1 MNFNIDFLAWRK
13 IALVLSSI
21 FLLVSLS
28 SLFLKELNWGLDFT
42 GGTLV
47 ELSYP
52 NEANI
57 PQIRQNLIQGGFEG
71 AQVANFGSSRE
82 VLIKLPGTVSDSL
95 GSEIVSLLSTS
106 NEGKTV
112 DLRRIEYVG
121 PQIGS
126 ELRDDGGTA
135 MLIALA
141 FMMLY
146 IAFRFQSMFAG
157 AAVIALV
164 HDVIIVVGIFS
175 LIQIEFDLTVLAA
188 LLAVI
193 GYSLN
198 DTIVVSDRIRENIRS
213 MDAESTEEIINT
225 SLNQTLGRTL
235 ITSLTTLLVLFS
247 LFILGGEL
255 IKNFPDHYRH
265 YSQKS
270 FTYAGIAQKN
280 RNQLLW
286 RDDMFDGV
294 KTGYTQSAGYCL
306 VGSAV
311 KDGMRLVAVV
321 LDSEDNKR
329 FNDVSNLMVYGFRY
343 FKTEKLFT
351 KKEPVKSI
359 EVIAGKKDK
368 VNVGL
373 PEDVILTLQKNQRD
387 SLKFEISTES
397 TILAPIKS
405 MDKAGTIKVL
415 DSDNNVLYESDLIYL
430 ESVEEKGFFLRLIAI
445 IWNWIKSLFS

>member
-1 MNFNIDFLAWRK
+1 MTFNIDFLAWRK
-13 IALVLSSI
+13 IAIIFSSI
-21 FLLVSLS
+21 FLVLSIGSLLV
-28 SLFLKELNWGLDFT
+28 KELNYGLDFT

-52 NEANI
+52 EEAKITNI
-57 PQIRQNLIQGGFEG
+57 RETLVDGGFNG
-71 AQVANFGSSRE
+71 AQVANFGSSTE

-95 GSEIVSLLSTS
+95 GSEIVSLLSAD
-106 NEGKTV
+106 NFDQAI

-157 AAVIALV
+157 AAVVALV

-198 DTIVVSDRIRENIRS
+198 DTIVVSDRIRENLRS
-213 MDAESTEEIINT
+213 AELDNTEEIINL

-247 LFILGGEL
+247 LYFLGGEL
-255 IKNFPDHYRH
+255 IKNFALALIFGVVIGTYSSIYIAANALVIMGLNKDHLR
-265 YSQKS
+265 
-270 FTYAGIAQKN
+270 
-280 RNQLLW
+280 
-286 RDDMFDGV
+286 
-294 KTGYTQSAGYCL
+294 
-306 VGSAV
+306 
-311 KDGMRLVAVV
+311 
-321 LDSEDNKR
+321 
-329 FNDVSNLMVYGFRY
+329 
-343 FKTEKLFT
+343 
-351 KKEPVKSI
+351 
-359 EVIAGKKDK
+359 
-368 VNVGL
+368 
-373 PEDVILTLQKNQRD
+373 
-387 SLKFEISTES
+387 
-397 TILAPIKS
+397 
-405 MDKAGTIKVL
+405 
-415 DSDNNVLYESDLIYL
+415 
-430 ESVEEKGFFLRLIAI
+430 VEEPENADDNPLP
-445 IWNWIKSLFS
+445 

>member
-1 MNFNIDFLAWRK
+1 MSFNIDFLAWRRV
-13 IALVLSSI
+13 ALIFSSI
-21 FLLVSLS
+21 FLIVSVS
-28 SLFLKELNWGLDFT
+28 SLFLKELNYGLDFT

-52 NEANI
+52 DSANI
-57 PQIRQNLIQGGFEG
+57 SEIRETLINGGFLG
-71 AQVANFGSSRE
+71 AQVANFGSSKE

-95 GSEIVSLLSTS
+95 GSEIVTLLGSVS
-106 NEGKTV
+106 SDQDV

-175 LIQIEFDLTVLAA
+175 LIEIEFDLTVLAA

-213 MDAESTEEIINT
+213 MESDSTEEIINT

-247 LFILGGEL
+247 LYLLGGEL
-255 IKNFPDHYRH
+255 IKNFALALIFGVIIGTYSSIYIAANALVMMGLSKDHLR
-265 YSQKS
+265 
-270 FTYAGIAQKN
+270 
-280 RNQLLW
+280 
-286 RDDMFDGV
+286 
-294 KTGYTQSAGYCL
+294 
-306 VGSAV
+306 
-311 KDGMRLVAVV
+311 
-321 LDSEDNKR
+321 
-329 FNDVSNLMVYGFRY
+329 
-343 FKTEKLFT
+343 
-351 KKEPVKSI
+351 
-359 EVIAGKKDK
+359 
-368 VNVGL
+368 
-373 PEDVILTLQKNQRD
+373 
-387 SLKFEISTES
+387 
-397 TILAPIKS
+397 
-405 MDKAGTIKVL
+405 
-415 DSDNNVLYESDLIYL
+415 
-430 ESVEEKGFFLRLIAI
+430 VEEPENADENILP
-445 IWNWIKSLFS
+445 

>member
-1 MNFNIDFLAWRK
+1 MSFNIDFLAWRRV
-13 IALVLSSI
+13 ALIFSSI
-21 FLLVSLS
+21 FLIVSVS
-28 SLFLKELNWGLDFT
+28 SLFLKELNYGLDFT

-52 NEANI
+52 DSANI
-57 PQIRQNLIQGGFEG
+57 SEIRETLVSGGFSG
-71 AQVANFGSSRE
+71 AQVANFGSSKE

-95 GSEIVSLLSTS
+95 GSEIVTLLGSVS
-106 NEGKTV
+106 MNQEI

-175 LIQIEFDLTVLAA
+175 LIEIEFDLTVLAA

-213 MDAESTEEIINT
+213 MESDSTEEIINT

-247 LFILGGEL
+247 LYLLGGEL
-255 IKNFPDHYRH
+255 IKNFALALIFGVVIGTYSSIYIAANALVMMGLSKDHLR
-265 YSQKS
+265 
-270 FTYAGIAQKN
+270 
-280 RNQLLW
+280 
-286 RDDMFDGV
+286 
-294 KTGYTQSAGYCL
+294 
-306 VGSAV
+306 
-311 KDGMRLVAVV
+311 
-321 LDSEDNKR
+321 
-329 FNDVSNLMVYGFRY
+329 
-343 FKTEKLFT
+343 
-351 KKEPVKSI
+351 
-359 EVIAGKKDK
+359 
-368 VNVGL
+368 
-373 PEDVILTLQKNQRD
+373 
-387 SLKFEISTES
+387 
-397 TILAPIKS
+397 
-405 MDKAGTIKVL
+405 
-415 DSDNNVLYESDLIYL
+415 
-430 ESVEEKGFFLRLIAI
+430 VEEPENADENILP
-445 IWNWIKSLFS
+445 

>member
-1 MNFNIDFLAWRK
+1 MTFNIDFLAWRK
-13 IALVLSSI
+13 IAIIFSSI
-21 FLLVSLS
+21 FLVLSIGSLLV
-28 SLFLKELNWGLDFT
+28 KELNYGLDFT

-52 NEANI
+52 EEANI
-57 PQIRQNLIQGGFEG
+57 GNIRETLVDGGFNG
-71 AQVANFGSSRE
+71 AQVANFGSSTE

-95 GSEIVSLLSTS
+95 GSEIVSLLSTNNS
-106 NEGKTV
+106 DQAI

-157 AAVIALV
+157 AAVVALV

-198 DTIVVSDRIRENIRS
+198 DTIVVSDRIRENLRS
-213 MDAESTEEIINT
+213 AELDSTEEIINL

-247 LFILGGEL
+247 LYFLGGEL
-255 IKNFPDHYRH
+255 IKNFALALIFGVVIGTYSSIYIAANALVIMGLNKDHLR
-265 YSQKS
+265 
-270 FTYAGIAQKN
+270 
-280 RNQLLW
+280 
-286 RDDMFDGV
+286 
-294 KTGYTQSAGYCL
+294 
-306 VGSAV
+306 
-311 KDGMRLVAVV
+311 
-321 LDSEDNKR
+321 
-329 FNDVSNLMVYGFRY
+329 
-343 FKTEKLFT
+343 
-351 KKEPVKSI
+351 
-359 EVIAGKKDK
+359 
-368 VNVGL
+368 
-373 PEDVILTLQKNQRD
+373 
-387 SLKFEISTES
+387 
-397 TILAPIKS
+397 
-405 MDKAGTIKVL
+405 
-415 DSDNNVLYESDLIYL
+415 
-430 ESVEEKGFFLRLIAI
+430 VEEPENADDNPLP
-445 IWNWIKSLFS
+445 

>member
-1 MNFNIDFLAWRK
+1 MTFKIDFLAWRK
-13 IALVLSSI
+13 IAIIFSSI
-21 FLLVSLS
+21 FLVLSIGSLLV
-28 SLFLKELNWGLDFT
+28 KELNYGLDFT

-52 NEANI
+52 EEANI
-57 PQIRQNLIQGGFEG
+57 TNIRETLVNGGFNG

-95 GSEIVSLLSTS
+95 GSEIVSLLSADNS
-106 NEGKTV
+106 DQDI

-157 AAVIALV
+157 AAVVALV

-198 DTIVVSDRIRENIRS
+198 DTIVVSDRIRENLRS
-213 MDAESTEEIINT
+213 AELDSTEEIINL

-247 LFILGGEL
+247 LYFLGGEL
-255 IKNFPDHYRH
+255 IKNFALALIFGVVIGTYSSIYIAANALVIMGLNKDHLR
-265 YSQKS
+265 
-270 FTYAGIAQKN
+270 
-280 RNQLLW
+280 
-286 RDDMFDGV
+286 
-294 KTGYTQSAGYCL
+294 
-306 VGSAV
+306 
-311 KDGMRLVAVV
+311 
-321 LDSEDNKR
+321 
-329 FNDVSNLMVYGFRY
+329 
-343 FKTEKLFT
+343 
-351 KKEPVKSI
+351 
-359 EVIAGKKDK
+359 
-368 VNVGL
+368 
-373 PEDVILTLQKNQRD
+373 
-387 SLKFEISTES
+387 
-397 TILAPIKS
+397 
-405 MDKAGTIKVL
+405 
-415 DSDNNVLYESDLIYL
+415 
-430 ESVEEKGFFLRLIAI
+430 VEEPENADDNPLP
-445 IWNWIKSLFS
+445 

>member
-1 MNFNIDFLAWRK
+1 MTFNLDFLAWRK
-13 IALVLSSI
+13 IAIIFSSI
-21 FLLVSLS
+21 FLVVSIG
-28 SLFLKELNWGLDFT
+28 SLFIKQLSWGLDFT

-52 NEANI
+52 ETANI
-57 PQIRQNLIQGGFEG
+57 SEIREILLQGGFEG
-71 AQVANFGSSRE
+71 AQVANFGSSKE

-106 NEGKTV
+106 NLNQEI

-146 IAFRFQSMFAG
+146 IAFRFQSRFAG
-157 AAVIALV
+157 AAVIALI

-213 MDAESTEEIINT
+213 MDSDSTHEIINT

-247 LFILGGEL
+247 LYFLGGEL
-255 IKNFPDHYRH
+255 IKNFALALIFGVVIGTYSSIYIAANALIMMGLNKDHLRIEEPEN
-265 YSQKS
+265 
-270 FTYAGIAQKN
+270 ADDN
-280 RNQLLW
+280 LL
-286 RDDMFDGV
+286 
-294 KTGYTQSAGYCL
+294 
-306 VGSAV
+306 
-311 KDGMRLVAVV
+311 
-321 LDSEDNKR
+321 
-329 FNDVSNLMVYGFRY
+329 
-343 FKTEKLFT
+343 
-351 KKEPVKSI
+351 P
-359 EVIAGKKDK
+359 
-368 VNVGL
+368 
-373 PEDVILTLQKNQRD
+373 
-387 SLKFEISTES
+387 
-397 TILAPIKS
+397 
-405 MDKAGTIKVL
+405 
-415 DSDNNVLYESDLIYL
+415 
-430 ESVEEKGFFLRLIAI
+430 
-445 IWNWIKSLFS
+445 

>member
-1 MNFNIDFLAWRK
+1 MTFNIDFLAWRK
-13 IALVLSSI
+13 IAIIFSSI
-21 FLLVSLS
+21 FLVLSIGSLLV
-28 SLFLKELNWGLDFT
+28 KELNYGLDFT

-52 NEANI
+52 EEANI
-57 PQIRQNLIQGGFEG
+57 TNIRETLVDGGFNG
-71 AQVANFGSSRE
+71 AQVANFGSSTE

-95 GSEIVSLLSTS
+95 GSEIVSLLSHDNS
-106 NEGKTV
+106 DQAI

-157 AAVIALV
+157 AAVVALV

-198 DTIVVSDRIRENIRS
+198 DTIVVSDRIRENLRS
-213 MDAESTEEIINT
+213 AELDSTEEIINL

-247 LFILGGEL
+247 LYFLGGEL
-255 IKNFPDHYRH
+255 IKNFALALIFGVVIGTYSSIYIAANALVIMGLNKDHLR
-265 YSQKS
+265 
-270 FTYAGIAQKN
+270 
-280 RNQLLW
+280 
-286 RDDMFDGV
+286 
-294 KTGYTQSAGYCL
+294 
-306 VGSAV
+306 
-311 KDGMRLVAVV
+311 
-321 LDSEDNKR
+321 
-329 FNDVSNLMVYGFRY
+329 
-343 FKTEKLFT
+343 
-351 KKEPVKSI
+351 
-359 EVIAGKKDK
+359 
-368 VNVGL
+368 
-373 PEDVILTLQKNQRD
+373 
-387 SLKFEISTES
+387 
-397 TILAPIKS
+397 
-405 MDKAGTIKVL
+405 
-415 DSDNNVLYESDLIYL
+415 
-430 ESVEEKGFFLRLIAI
+430 VEEPENADDNPLP
-445 IWNWIKSLFS
+445 

>member
-1 MNFNIDFLAWRK
+1 MTFKIDFLAWRK
-13 IALVLSSI
+13 IAIIFSSI
-21 FLLVSLS
+21 FLVLSIGSLLV
-28 SLFLKELNWGLDFT
+28 KELNYGLDFT

-52 NEANI
+52 EEANI
-57 PQIRQNLIQGGFEG
+57 TNIRETLVDGGFNG

-95 GSEIVSLLSTS
+95 GSEIVSLLSADNS
-106 NEGKTV
+106 DQAI

-157 AAVIALV
+157 AAVVALV

-198 DTIVVSDRIRENIRS
+198 DTIVVSDRIRENLRS
-213 MDAESTEEIINT
+213 AELDSTEDIINL

-247 LFILGGEL
+247 LYFLGGEL
-255 IKNFPDHYRH
+255 IKNFALALIFGVVIGTYSSIYIAANALVIMGLNKDHLRIEEPEN
-265 YSQKS
+265 
-270 FTYAGIAQKN
+270 A
-280 RNQLLW
+280 
-286 RDDMFDGV
+286 DD
-294 KTGYTQSAGYCL
+294 
-306 VGSAV
+306 
-311 KDGMRLVAVV
+311 
-321 LDSEDNKR
+321 N
-329 FNDVSNLMVYGFRY
+329 
-343 FKTEKLFT
+343 
-351 KKEPVKSI
+351 P
-359 EVIAGKKDK
+359 
-368 VNVGL
+368 L
-373 PEDVILTLQKNQRD
+373 P
-387 SLKFEISTES
+387 
-397 TILAPIKS
+397 
-405 MDKAGTIKVL
+405 
-415 DSDNNVLYESDLIYL
+415 
-430 ESVEEKGFFLRLIAI
+430 
-445 IWNWIKSLFS
+445 

>member
-1 MNFNIDFLAWRK
+1 MTFNIDFLAWRK
-13 IALVLSSI
+13 IAIIFSSI
-21 FLLVSLS
+21 FLVLSIGSLLV
-28 SLFLKELNWGLDFT
+28 KELNYGLDFT

-52 NEANI
+52 EEANI
-57 PQIRQNLIQGGFEG
+57 GNIRETLVDGGFNG
-71 AQVANFGSSRE
+71 AQVANFGSSTE

-95 GSEIVSLLSTS
+95 GSEIVSLLSAD
-106 NEGKTV
+106 NFDQAI

-157 AAVIALV
+157 AAVVALV

-198 DTIVVSDRIRENIRS
+198 DTIVVSDRIRENLRS
-213 MDAESTEEIINT
+213 TELDSTEEIINL

-247 LFILGGEL
+247 LYFLGGEL
-255 IKNFPDHYRH
+255 IKNFALALIFGVVIGT
-265 YSQKS
+265 YSS
-270 FTYAGIAQKN
+270 IYIAAN
-280 RNQLLW
+280 
-286 RDDMFDGV
+286 
-294 KTGYTQSAGYCL
+294 AL
-306 VGSAV
+306 VIMG
-311 KDGMRLVAVV
+311 L
-321 LDSEDNKR
+321 NKEHLR
-329 FNDVSNLMVYGFRY
+329 
-343 FKTEKLFT
+343 
-351 KKEPVKSI
+351 
-359 EVIAGKKDK
+359 
-368 VNVGL
+368 
-373 PEDVILTLQKNQRD
+373 
-387 SLKFEISTES
+387 
-397 TILAPIKS
+397 
-405 MDKAGTIKVL
+405 
-415 DSDNNVLYESDLIYL
+415 
-430 ESVEEKGFFLRLIAI
+430 VEEPENADDNPLP
-445 IWNWIKSLFS
+445 

>member
-1 MNFNIDFLAWRK
+1 MTFNIDFLAWRK
-13 IALVLSSI
+13 IAIIFSSI
-21 FLLVSLS
+21 FLVLSIGSLLV
-28 SLFLKELNWGLDFT
+28 KELNFGLDFT

-52 NEANI
+52 EEANI
-57 PQIRQNLIQGGFEG
+57 TNIRETLVDGGFNG
-71 AQVANFGSSRE
+71 AQVANFGSSTE

-95 GSEIVSLLSTS
+95 GSEIVSLLSTNNS
-106 NEGKTV
+106 DQAI

-157 AAVIALV
+157 AAVVALV

-198 DTIVVSDRIRENIRS
+198 DTIVVSDRIRENLRS
-213 MDAESTEEIINT
+213 AELESTEDIINL

-247 LFILGGEL
+247 LYFLGGEL
-255 IKNFPDHYRH
+255 IKNFALALIFGVVIGT
-265 YSQKS
+265 YSS
-270 FTYAGIAQKN
+270 IYIAAN
-280 RNQLLW
+280 
-286 RDDMFDGV
+286 
-294 KTGYTQSAGYCL
+294 AL
-306 VGSAV
+306 VIMG
-311 KDGMRLVAVV
+311 L
-321 LDSEDNKR
+321 NKEHLR
-329 FNDVSNLMVYGFRY
+329 
-343 FKTEKLFT
+343 
-351 KKEPVKSI
+351 
-359 EVIAGKKDK
+359 
-368 VNVGL
+368 
-373 PEDVILTLQKNQRD
+373 
-387 SLKFEISTES
+387 
-397 TILAPIKS
+397 
-405 MDKAGTIKVL
+405 
-415 DSDNNVLYESDLIYL
+415 
-430 ESVEEKGFFLRLIAI
+430 VEEPENADDNPLP
-445 IWNWIKSLFS
+445 

>member
-1 MNFNIDFLAWRK
+1 MSFNIDFLAWRRV
-13 IALVLSSI
+13 ALIFSSI
-21 FLLVSLS
+21 FLIVSVS
-28 SLFLKELNWGLDFT
+28 SLFLKELNYGLDFT

-52 NEANI
+52 DSANI
-57 PQIRQNLIQGGFEG
+57 SEIRETLVNGGFSG
-71 AQVANFGSSRE
+71 AQVANFGSSKE

-95 GSEIVSLLSTS
+95 GSEIVTLLSS
-106 NEGKTV
+106 ASLNQEV

-175 LIQIEFDLTVLAA
+175 LIEIEFDLTVLAA

-213 MDAESTEEIINT
+213 MESDSTEEIINT

-247 LFILGGEL
+247 LYLLGGEL
-255 IKNFPDHYRH
+255 IKNFALALIFGVVVGTYSSIYIAANALVMMGLSKDHLR
-265 YSQKS
+265 
-270 FTYAGIAQKN
+270 
-280 RNQLLW
+280 
-286 RDDMFDGV
+286 
-294 KTGYTQSAGYCL
+294 
-306 VGSAV
+306 
-311 KDGMRLVAVV
+311 
-321 LDSEDNKR
+321 
-329 FNDVSNLMVYGFRY
+329 
-343 FKTEKLFT
+343 
-351 KKEPVKSI
+351 
-359 EVIAGKKDK
+359 
-368 VNVGL
+368 
-373 PEDVILTLQKNQRD
+373 
-387 SLKFEISTES
+387 
-397 TILAPIKS
+397 
-405 MDKAGTIKVL
+405 
-415 DSDNNVLYESDLIYL
+415 
-430 ESVEEKGFFLRLIAI
+430 VEEPENADENILP
-445 IWNWIKSLFS
+445 

>member
-1 MNFNIDFLAWRK
+1 MSFNIDFLAWRRV
-13 IALVLSSI
+13 ALIFSLI
-21 FLLVSLS
+21 FLIVSVS
-28 SLFLKELNWGLDFT
+28 SLFLKELNYGLDFT

-52 NEANI
+52 DSANI
-57 PQIRQNLIQGGFEG
+57 SEIRETLVNGGFSG
-71 AQVANFGSSRE
+71 AQVANFGSSKE

-95 GSEIVSLLSTS
+95 GSEIVTLLSS
-106 NEGKTV
+106 ASLNQEV

-175 LIQIEFDLTVLAA
+175 LIEIEFDLTVLAA

-213 MDAESTEEIINT
+213 MESDSTEEIINT

-247 LFILGGEL
+247 LYLLGGEL
-255 IKNFPDHYRH
+255 IKNFALALIFGVVIGTYSSIYIAANALVMMGLSKDHLR
-265 YSQKS
+265 
-270 FTYAGIAQKN
+270 
-280 RNQLLW
+280 
-286 RDDMFDGV
+286 
-294 KTGYTQSAGYCL
+294 
-306 VGSAV
+306 
-311 KDGMRLVAVV
+311 
-321 LDSEDNKR
+321 
-329 FNDVSNLMVYGFRY
+329 
-343 FKTEKLFT
+343 
-351 KKEPVKSI
+351 
-359 EVIAGKKDK
+359 
-368 VNVGL
+368 
-373 PEDVILTLQKNQRD
+373 
-387 SLKFEISTES
+387 
-397 TILAPIKS
+397 
-405 MDKAGTIKVL
+405 
-415 DSDNNVLYESDLIYL
+415 
-430 ESVEEKGFFLRLIAI
+430 VEEPENADENILP
-445 IWNWIKSLFS
+445 